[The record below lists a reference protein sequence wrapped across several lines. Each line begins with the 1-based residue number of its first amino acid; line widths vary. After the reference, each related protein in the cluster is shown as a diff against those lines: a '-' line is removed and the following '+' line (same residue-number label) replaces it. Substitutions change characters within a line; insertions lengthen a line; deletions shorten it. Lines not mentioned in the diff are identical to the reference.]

1 MSTAV
6 LQLQAYLLLVSVALF
21 LGQSRRRVLCSIC
34 FHSLTFSVICSET
47 LLFNFESY
55 DGTWIALACCL
66 HQMKS
71 LLGTTSFHYE
81 KNLFQEQ
88 NT

>member
-6 LQLQAYLLLVSVALF
+6 LLLQAYLLLVSVALF
-21 LGQSRRRVLCSIC
+21 LGQSRRVLRSIH
-34 FHSLTFSVICSET
+34 FHSLTFSVTCSET

-81 KNLFQEQ
+81 INLFQEQ